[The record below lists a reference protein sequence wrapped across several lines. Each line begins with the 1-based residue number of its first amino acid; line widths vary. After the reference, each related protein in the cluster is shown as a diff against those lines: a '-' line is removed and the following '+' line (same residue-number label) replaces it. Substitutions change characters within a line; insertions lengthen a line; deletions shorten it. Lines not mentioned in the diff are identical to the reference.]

1 MVSIVQN
8 GPFYEIR
15 FPYNDALVSMVKQVP
30 GRQWH
35 PEDKFW
41 SVPKDKVGFFVNLV
55 RGTSFEQQLQVQSDE
70 DLGVNTC
77 LDVTSRYEI
86 PDIDISDVPQY
97 VQKGGKLYQHQI
109 DCLKYSIGRKEK
121 GNFNGFLLAD
131 EPGCVSGESRVQVSE
146 PGKPATRHVKIKNL
160 LKVWSKDSGIR
171 VKSLVD
177 DRFAYVPIK
186 DIIDKGVQE
195 CVKITLENNNTLV
208 CTPDHEI
215 YTERGWVAASNLLNE
230 DTVATNGT
238 PVCKNCGSTKDVITK
253 GGKFNGYCRKCMYK
267 LRYSERNHNESVY
280 RKIDKNGYVV
290 LTGTHIR
297 ASEAWD
303 VLPKQNTGGVLEHH
317 YVWWKNTGHVI
328 DTSREVIHHVNHVRT
343 DNRFENLQ
351 LLTLREHRR
360 IHIDTSISNLLQ
372 FNSKIKYV
380 KKGNS
385 VVWLVPNFIRVKSIE
400 RCTEEHVYDIA
411 IDHPTVHNFVCNNIV
426 VHNCGKTLEVINL
439 ALFKK
444 KYEGAKH
451 CLIICCVNSAKYNWS
466 EDITKHTNGEYEGY
480 ILGSRKQKRKG
491 TVRLNGSSA
500 EKLKDLETGYKYSDN
515 KAAEPLPYFL
525 ILNVEALRMT
535 DKSKKKAYR
544 NVITLK
550 IVEMCLNGDITMIAL
565 DEIHN
570 NASPQSEQGK
580 QILKIKELTQNRVEW
595 LPMTGTPIVNRPTD
609 LFLPLRLVEAHHSNS
624 YWMWNQHYCIYGGY
638 GGHNVMGYK
647 NIPELK
653 SILEPNMLRRTK
665 EQVLDLPDKVRHVE
679 YVENSKAQV
688 RLYQQTLD
696 EIKGNI
702 DEVYRS
708 VNPLGRLVKLRQ
720 VNGCPELV
728 DYSIDPRSSSYLSVN
743 AKMRRTVDLVQDIV
757 NSGDKVVVFSN
768 WIEPLRSL
776 YRQLKKK
783 KLEVA
788 SYTGSMSQEAREQN
802 KSNFVNNPNCKVI
815 LGTIGALG
823 TSHTLTVARSVVFF
837 DEPWSMAALEQA
849 EDRCH
854 RVTSTGTVNIYSVIA
869 KDTVDEKVHNILT
882 RKGAVSDF
890 IVDNELNV
898 RENPELLKF
907 LLQ

>member
-41 SVPKDKVGFFVNLV
+41 SVPKDKVGFFVNLI
-55 RGTSFEQQLQVQSDE
+55 RGTSFEQQLQVQSEE

-77 LDVTSRYEI
+77 LDATSRYEI

-97 VQKGGKLYQHQI
+97 VQKGGKLYQHQM

-121 GNFNGFLLAD
+121 GNFNGFLLTD
-131 EPGCVSGESRVQVSE
+131 EPG
-146 PGKPATRHVKIKNL
+146 L
-160 LKVWSKDSGIR
+160 
-171 VKSLVD
+171 
-177 DRFAYVPIK
+177 
-186 DIIDKGVQE
+186 
-195 CVKITLENNNTLV
+195 
-208 CTPDHEI
+208 
-215 YTERGWVAASNLLNE
+215 
-230 DTVATNGT
+230 
-238 PVCKNCGSTKDVITK
+238 
-253 GGKFNGYCRKCMYK
+253 
-267 LRYSERNHNESVY
+267 
-280 RKIDKNGYVV
+280 
-290 LTGTHIR
+290 
-297 ASEAWD
+297 
-303 VLPKQNTGGVLEHH
+303 
-317 YVWWKNTGHVI
+317 
-328 DTSREVIHHVNHVRT
+328 
-343 DNRFENLQ
+343 
-351 LLTLREHRR
+351 
-360 IHIDTSISNLLQ
+360 
-372 FNSKIKYV
+372 
-380 KKGNS
+380 
-385 VVWLVPNFIRVKSIE
+385 
-400 RCTEEHVYDIA
+400 
-411 IDHPTVHNFVCNNIV
+411 
-426 VHNCGKTLEVINL
+426 GKTLEVINL

-444 KYEGAKH
+444 KYEKAKH
-451 CLIICCVNSAKYNWS
+451 CLIICCVNSAKYNWA
-466 EDITKHTNGEYEGY
+466 EDIKKHTNGEYEGY

-525 ILNVEALRMT
+525 ILNVEALRMA

-570 NASPQSEQGK
+570 NVSPQSEQGK

-728 DYSIDPRSSSYLSVN
+728 DDSIDPRSSSYLSVN

-768 WIEPLRSL
+768 WIAPLRSL

-788 SYTGSMSQEAREQN
+788 SYTGSMSQEDREQN
-802 KSNFVNNPNCKVI
+802 KSNFINNPNCKVI

-854 RVTSTGTVNIYSVIA
+854 RVTSTGTVNIYSVVT

-882 RKGAVSDF
+882 RKGALSDF

-898 RENPELLKF
+898 RENPELLRF